1 MKKIFCIIPLL
12 PLIIFAFS
20 QQIFAANDSF
30 TQKDRELLIR
40 LDERLNQ
47 IDRRFQQQ
55 NKRIED
61 LRGDMNRRFEQQD
74 KRIQDL
80 REDMN
85 KRFDFMLNIMVG
97 IVTAFAAI
105 VAVTIGFAIWDRRTM
120 TRPFEDKVKKIESD
134 IANDHEKLHNL
145 ITALKKLAKTDSRL
159 AEVLKAFSLL

>member
-1 MKKIFCIIPLL
+1 MTKISCIIPLSL
-12 PLIIFAFS
+12 LIIFAFS
-20 QQIFAANDSF
+20 QQIFAANDFF

-47 IDRRFQQQ
+47 IDRRFEQQ

-61 LRGDMNRRFEQQD
+61 LRGDMN
-74 KRIQDL
+74 KRIEDL

-85 KRFDFMLNIMVG
+85 KRFDFMLNTMIG
-97 IVTAFAAI
+97 IVSAFAAI

-120 TRPFEDKVKKIESD
+120 VRPFEDKVKKIESD

-159 AEVLKAFSLL
+159 AEVLRAFSLL